1 MPAAATRASFVAP
14 ILVLLL
20 SIPWSHFS
28 TASLHAQQPM
38 PRANESID
46 VSIVNVDVFVTD
58 RKGNRVRGLTAAD
71 FEIRENGRPQAITN
85 FAEYAP
91 DHRRVVVA
99 ERRDTPANAPAA
111 AAAEAPQ
118 KRTIVIF
125 VESTTLAPHRSKTF
139 FDSLRQLVREHVRPG
154 DSVAVVSWL
163 RAALVRQDFTD
174 DVESI
179 VQSLDELEVEMT
191 GVEGSG
197 ADELRRQQDFLDEF
211 HQDLIEEGFPVDL
224 ARITSLGA
232 MSAAQIELNYIRRK
246 AIALKS
252 YMENIAGFEGKKIVI
267 MAMHRF
273 GEYAG
278 AQYFQGDVPLR
289 DRGQLDTR
297 RERESVIATANAHNI
312 TLYPVYPRGITS
324 TPRSSAED
332 SGGNIFVVDQEADLR
347 RFAADD
353 MAHLNESAALYE
365 IAAATGGIS
374 ATGARNIAGLLPRV
388 GDDLDS
394 YYSLAYRATAT
405 GRDERRSIRV
415 TTKNRDYVIRSRRQY
430 AEKSDETRVRDLVTA
445 NLVQETAG
453 GSLPVEVQ
461 VGRITRTGSRNL
473 VPLTI
478 SVPVASLTT
487 REDGSGSFS
496 VYLASGGG
504 FGVLSEVERRGQ
516 AFTSVEAKAA
526 AARTGYFTY
535 EVTMRIDP
543 DSYRIAV
550 GVLDDVS
557 KEFGVDRVAVAL
569 EAGK

>member
-1 MPAAATRASFVAP
+1 
-14 ILVLLL
+14 
-20 SIPWSHFS
+20 
-28 TASLHAQQPM
+28 M

-71 FEIRENGRPQAITN
+71 FEIRENGRPQPISN

-91 DHRRVVVA
+91 EQRRGSVA
-99 ERRDTPANAPAA
+99 SRPETPSNDLAASPAA
-111 AAAEAPQ
+111 APE

-139 FDSLRQLVREHVRPG
+139 FDSLRQLVREHVRPD

-174 DVESI
+174 DVDSI
-179 VQSLDELEVEMT
+179 VRSLDELEAEMT

-197 ADELRRQQDFLDEF
+197 ADELRRQQEFVEEF

-224 ARITSLGA
+224 ARITTLGA
-232 MSAAQIELNYIRRK
+232 MSAAQAELNYIRRK

-278 AQYFQGDVPLR
+278 AQYFQGDVPAR
-289 DRGQLDTR
+289 DRGFLDTR

-324 TPRSSAED
+324 TLRANAED

-353 MAHLNESAALYE
+353 LAHLNESAALYE
-365 IAAATGGIS
+365 IAVATGGMT
-374 ATGARNIAGLLPRV
+374 ATGPRNIAGLLPRV
-388 GDDLDS
+388 GDDLES

-405 GRDERRSIRV
+405 GRDDRRNIRV

-445 NLVQETAG
+445 NLVQETPG
-453 GSLPVEVQ
+453 GSLPVEVR
-461 VGRITRTGSRNL
+461 VGRITDTGNRHL

-478 SVPVASLTT
+478 SVPVGSLTT

-516 AFTSVEAKAA
+516 AFTATEAKAA
-526 AARTGYFTY
+526 SARTGYFTY
-535 EVTMRIDP
+535 DVTMRIDP
-543 DSYRIAV
+543 DSYRIAI

-569 EAGK
+569 EENK

>member
-1 MPAAATRASFVAP
+1 MPAAAARASFVAP

-20 SIPWSHFS
+20 T
-28 TASLHAQQPM
+28 TASLQAQQAM

-71 FEIRENGRPQAITN
+71 FEIRENGRPQPISN

-91 DHRRVVVA
+91 EQRRGSGA
-99 ERRDTPANAPAA
+99 DRRDIPANNPIAA
-111 AAAEAPQ
+111 LAEAPQ

-179 VQSLDELEVEMT
+179 VQSLDELEAEMT
-191 GVEGSG
+191 GVEESG
-197 ADELRRQQDFLDEF
+197 ADSLRRQQEFLDEF
-211 HQDLIEEGFPVDL
+211 HQDLVEEGFPVNL

-232 MSAAQIELNYIRRK
+232 MSAAQAELTYIRRK

-252 YMENIAGFEGKKIVI
+252 FMENIAGFDGKKIVI

-278 AQYFQGDVPLR
+278 AQYFQGEVPTR
-289 DRGQLDTR
+289 DRGLLDTR

-324 TPRSSAED
+324 TPRANAED
-332 SGGNIFVVDQEADLR
+332 SGGNIFLVDQEADLR

-353 MAHLNESAALYE
+353 LSHLNESAALYE
-365 IAAATGGIS
+365 MAVATGGMS

-394 YYSLAYRATAT
+394 YYSLAYRAPAT
-405 GRDERRSIRV
+405 GRDDQRSIRV
-415 TTKNRDYVIRSRRQY
+415 TTRNRDYVIRSRRQY
-430 AEKSDETRVRDLVTA
+430 TEKSDETRVRDLVTA
-445 NLVQETAG
+445 NLVQETPG
-453 GSLPVEVQ
+453 GSLPIEVR
-461 VGRITRTGSRNL
+461 VGKVTDTGNRHL

-478 SVPVASLTT
+478 RVPVESLTA

-504 FGVLSEVERRGQ
+504 FGILSEVERRGQ
-516 AFTSVEAKAA
+516 AFTAVEAKAA
-526 AARTGYFTY
+526 GARTGYFTY

-557 KEFGVDRVAVAL
+557 KEFGVGRVAVAL
-569 EAGK
+569 EATK